1 MVVEARVEQLQRE
14 LRNAK
19 DREKR
24 SRKTLES
31 VMSELKEK
39 NFINEELEQKL
50 ELYADIPLELLAKAG
65 PAYSE
70 KQREFAL
77 TLHLHGPKAYSYLS
91 DVKHIPLPHP
101 HTLQSRSP
109 MGKGYKAPLSA
120 DNWEDTLSFFKE
132 AKDYLLSMAREDG
145 TPLFRTKRY
154 LSIMGFI
161 INIETL
167 SLMVP
172 KLLHTQR
179 YVLTYRFSQ
188 DHLELLFNSIRA
200 SGERKTRERG
210 RKRRVEIGREREMQ
224 P

>member
-101 HTLQSRSP
+101 HTLQ
-109 MGKGYKAPLSA
+109 
-120 DNWEDTLSFFKE
+120 
-132 AKDYLLSMAREDG
+132 
-145 TPLFRTKRY
+145 RY

>member
-1 MVVEARVEQLQRE
+1 MQALAQGMSVDERLQLRHMHSQLMNRCHEAAEDVSEEKSPVVE
-14 LRNAK
+14 
-19 DREKR
+19 
-24 SRKTLES
+24 TL
-31 VMSELKEK
+31 VMPW
-39 NFINEELEQKL
+39 
-50 ELYADIPLELLAKAG
+50 ADIPLELLAKAG